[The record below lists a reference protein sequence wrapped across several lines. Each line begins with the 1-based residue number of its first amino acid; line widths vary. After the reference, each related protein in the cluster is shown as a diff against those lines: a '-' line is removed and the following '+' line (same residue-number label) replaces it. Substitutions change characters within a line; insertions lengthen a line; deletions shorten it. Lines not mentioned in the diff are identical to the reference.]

1 MLLGK
6 WKSKPTMR
14 HLFTPTKIVKLKRQT
29 IPSIGKDVE
38 KLEPSH
44 IASGNV
50 KMVQPLGKT
59 TW

>member
-1 MLLGK
+1 MEVKTHNETLVY
-6 WKSKPTMR
+6 T
-14 HLFTPTKIVKLKRQT
+14 TPTKIVKLKRQT